1 MPTQHRLSQVMPMEH
16 SNDRVAELFPTP
28 YRAAVAALLDQRGER
43 VEELRLRAGVPV
55 SWVTRGRELWL
66 DEALPPAE
74 PALLEELIRRASGHA
89 VYAVEEQLRRGY
101 LTLPGGCRLGLSGT
115 VSVTAGSVKTI
126 REIQALNLRF
136 ARERPGCA
144 DAASSFLWSNP
155 GSMLILG
162 PPGAGKTT
170 VLRDLVRQLSDR
182 FSRRVGLVD
191 ERGELAACRDG
202 LPQLN
207 VGRRTDVLTACP
219 KAAGI
224 ELLLRAMSPEWI
236 AVDEITAARDAEAL
250 AEAAC
255 CGVRFLATVHAS
267 DCEELRRRP
276 STRKLLA
283 AGIFENLAVI
293 DENRKLRCERIRYGT
308 VKAGRDRDGP
318 GLYLLRRSAR
328 SASAAQDA

>member
-1 MPTQHRLSQVMPMEH
+1 MQVDTRLAAIPEI
-16 SNDRVAELFPTP
+16 FPERLQTP
-28 YRAAVAALLDQRGER
+28 VRTLLEERGDR
-43 VEELRLRAGVPV
+43 VEELRLRAGCCPGWV
-55 SWVTRGRELWL
+55 SAGREI
-66 DEALPPAE
+66 ALRTADAPLTVRQE
-74 PALLEELIRRASGHA
+74 DLEELLRRASGSA
-89 VYAVEEQLRRGY
+89 VYAVQEQLCEGF
-101 LTLPGGCRLGLSGT
+101 LSIAGGHRLGVCGLIRRVDGRIS
-115 VSVTAGSVKTI
+115 AI
-126 REIQALNLRF
+126 RELQALNLRL
-136 ARERPGCA
+136 ARERRGCA
-144 DAASSFLWSNP
+144 EAAVSFLWSNP
-155 GSMLILG
+155 GSMLIAG

-182 FSRRVGLVD
+182 FQRRVGIVD
-191 ERGELAACRDG
+191 ERGELAACRG
-202 LPQLN
+202 GEPQLY
-207 VGRRTDVLTACP
+207 VGAHTDVLTGCP
-219 KAAGI
+219 KPEGV
-224 ELLLRAMSPEWI
+224 LLLTRAMAPEWI
-236 AVDEITAARDAEAL
+236 AVDEITAASDAEAL